1 MQWKRWTWI
10 ALLAG
15 IAGAGIFLGFR
26 QQPVP
31 VEIARAEYG
40 PMRVTVEE
48 EGKTRLRSRYVVSAP
63 VSGYIRRLKW
73 KAGDPVRSGE
83 VIAVLEP
90 PKSVVLDTRTRD
102 QNEAR
107 VNTAEATLAVAEA
120 RVRTAEGQT
129 RVTQADIDYWRKQRD
144 REDALRKSGD
154 IAQERFDK
162 TASEVTRLEAT
173 LAAAERSVQ
182 AARAEVESARA
193 ELAAARTALR
203 PAQVNSTSGGELVNV
218 IAPAGGR
225 VIRLIRESEGAVN
238 PGDALIEIG
247 NANALEVSVEVLSAD
262 AVKIAPGTRVLLS
275 RWGGDKPLEALVRVI
290 EPGGFTK
297 LSALGVEEQ
306 RVRVVA
312 DIVTPESEW
321 ARLGDGYRVE
331 AAFVLWESARALR
344 IPANCIFRHGDAWA
358 VFAVEQGFARRRE
371 IKTGQRN
378 GLVVEIASGLKE
390 GDAVVAHPDD
400 TVKDG
405 LPVAGSK

>member
-1 MQWKRWTWI
+1 MQWKRWLWI
-10 ALLAG
+10 AVLGG
-15 IAGAGIFLGFR
+15 IAAAGVFLGFR

-31 VEIARAEYG
+31 VETARVEFG
-40 PMRVTVEE
+40 TMRVTVEE
-48 EGKTRLRSRYVVSAP
+48 EGKTRLRSRYIVSAP
-63 VSGYIRRLKW
+63 VAGYVRRLRW
-73 KAGDPVRSGE
+73 KAGDSVGSGE

-90 PKSVVLDTRTRD
+90 PKSVVLDPRTRD

-107 VNTAEATLAVAEA
+107 VNTAEAALAVSEA
-120 RVRTAEGQT
+120 RVKTADGQT
-129 RVTQADIDYWRKQRD
+129 RVTQADLDYWRKQRD
-144 REDALRKSGD
+144 REDGLRRSGD

-162 TASEVTRLEAT
+162 TVSEVTRLEAT

-203 PAQVNSTSGGELVNV
+203 PAQVNASGGGELVNV

-225 VIRLIRESEGAVN
+225 VIRVVRESEGVVG
-238 PGDALIEIG
+238 PGEALIEIG
-247 NANALEVSVEVLSAD
+247 NANALEVSVEVLSPD

-275 RWGGDKPLEALVRVI
+275 RWGGDKPLEALVRVV

-312 DIVTPESEW
+312 DIVSPESEW
-321 ARLGDGYRVE
+321 SRLGDGYRVE
-331 AAFVLWESARALR
+331 AAFVLWESDRALR
-344 IPANCIFRHGDAWA
+344 IPANSVFRQGDAWA
-358 VFAVEQGFARRRE
+358 VFAVEGGFAHRRE
-371 IKTGQRN
+371 ITIGQRN
-378 GLVVEIASGLKE
+378 GLLVEIAAGLKE
-390 GDAVVAHPDD
+390 GDLVVAHPDD